1 MKPGDDRRYARMA
14 EAIAYLAAR
23 WDQPPGLAAAAR
35 ASGLSPWHFQREFKR
50 WVGVSPKH
58 FQGFLTLGHAKA
70 SLKRDLPVL
79 EAALAAGL
87 SGPSRLHDLAVAF
100 DAASPGEI
108 RTGGGGL
115 TLRHGVAE
123 TPFGR
128 IFAVVSPR
136 GIVRLAFVEP
146 GGETRAL
153 AAERLA
159 WPGARFAADDG
170 AVRAIAARLIS
181 RRKPSGGSLGL
192 APLGTNFQI
201 KVWQALLAIPRG
213 AVVTYAMIAQAIGAA
228 RAIGGACAANPIAVL
243 IPCHRVLRNSGAL
256 GGYAF
261 GPDVK
266 RALLAWEAATPGT
279 ARIPCH
285 SVPDAMVSG
294 QRPLSR

>member
-1 MKPGDDRRYARMA
+1 MA
-14 EAIAYLAAR
+14 EAIAFLASR
-23 WDQPPGLAAAAR
+23 WDRPPGLAEAAH
-35 ASGLSPWHFQREFKR
+35 ASNLSPWHFQREFKR

-58 FQGFLTLGHAKA
+58 FQGFLTLSQAKA

-108 RTGGGGL
+108 KTGGGGMV
-115 TLRHGVAE
+115 LRHGIAE

-136 GIVRLAFVEP
+136 GIVRLTFVEP
-146 GGETRAL
+146 DAEAPAL
-153 AAERLA
+153 AAERRA
-159 WPGARFAADDG
+159 WPGARFVADDG
-170 AVRAIAARLIS
+170 AAQAIAARLLS
-181 RRKPSGGSLGL
+181 RNSQSGEPMGL
-192 APLGTNFQI
+192 APQATNFQI

-213 AVVTYAMIAQAIGAA
+213 AVVSYAMIARAVGAPKAA

-243 IPCHRVLRNSGAL
+243 IPCHRVLRDTGAL

-261 GPDVK
+261 GLERK
-266 RALLAWEAATPGT
+266 RALLAWETAGLWTGGTQGKPG
-279 ARIPCH
+279 AIAPMERF
-285 SVPDAMVSG
+285 
-294 QRPLSR
+294 LSR